1 MNYLL
6 DTHVFIWMDS
16 EPDKLSSK
24 AVDIVPDR
32 EHTLYLSL
40 ASVWEIQIKYQT
52 GKLKRTRPLM
62 TILNE
67 QRRINQIVLLPVT
80 LPHILA
86 LENLPNLHRDPFDR
100 ILVAQTQVEGF
111 TLLSHDQLVRQY
123 PVNVV
128 W

>member
-16 EPDKLSSK
+16 EPDKLSAK
-24 AVDIVPDR
+24 IVEILRNR
-32 EHTLYLSL
+32 EHSLYLSL

-52 GKLKRTRPLM
+52 GKLKRTRPLP
-62 TILNE
+62 TILEE
-67 QRRINQIVLLPVT
+67 QQRINRIGLLAVT

-86 LENLPNLHRDPFDR
+86 LEVLPSLHRDPFDR
-100 ILVAQTQVEGF
+100 ILVAQAQVEDF
-111 TLLSHDQLVRQY
+111 ILLSHDELVSQY
-123 PVNVV
+123 PVNVI